1 MQYIGHVKPKLLV
14 ADEGYH
20 IRDINDVYTPAKYD
34 DNRNII
40 EEEHYPYYSTVIF
53 LADTISSLEQCE
65 ELYIEERIE
74 VE

>member
-1 MQYIGHVKPKLLV
+1 MQYIGYSSPKLLI

-34 DNRNII
+34 DNGNII
-40 EEEHYPYYSTVIF
+40 EEEHYPHYSTVIF
-53 LADTISSLEQCE
+53 LANTINSLEQCE
-65 ELYIEERIE
+65 ELYVEEQIV